1 MKESTIRSTRL
12 SRAAAWEL
20 FLRYNKEP
28 FHLLHARTVE
38 GTMRWFARE
47 LGFGAEE
54 EYWGIVGMLHDI
66 DFELWPQEHCARSL
80 VLLKEAGVEDSIARA
95 VASHGYAI
103 VNDIAP
109 EHPMERVLYAVDELT
124 GLLGAIVLMYPSKR
138 AKDLN
143 LKSVRKKFKDRKF
156 AAGCSREVIS
166 RGAGLLGWTLDEL
179 FEKTI
184 AALQSLEPED

>member
-1 MKESTIRSTRL
+1 
-12 SRAAAWEL
+12 
-20 FLRYNKEP
+20 
-28 FHLLHARTVE
+28 
-38 GTMRWFARE
+38 
-47 LGFGAEE
+47 
-54 EYWGIVGMLHDI
+54 
-66 DFELWPQEHCARSL
+66 
-80 VLLKEAGVEDSIARA
+80 
-95 VASHGYAI
+95 
-103 VNDIAP
+103 
-109 EHPMERVLYAVDELT
+109 MERVLYAVDELT

-184 AALQSLEPED
+184 AALQSLEPEGCYLPPPKVSTSDLKRLTPADPKGAYPPPPRPPERPPPSRT

>member
-1 MKESTIRSTRL
+1 
-12 SRAAAWEL
+12 
-20 FLRYNKEP
+20 
-28 FHLLHARTVE
+28 
-38 GTMRWFARE
+38 MRWFARE

-143 LKSVRKKFKDRKF
+143 LKSVHKKFKDRKF

-184 AALQSLEPED
+184 AALQSLEPEG

>member
-1 MKESTIRSTRL
+1 MNESMVRSTRL

-38 GTMRWFARE
+38 GTMRWFARA

-54 EYWGIVGMLHDI
+54 EYWGIVGLLHDV

-80 VLLKEAGVEDSIARA
+80 ALLKEAGVEESIARA

-124 GLLGAIVLMYPSKR
+124 GLLGAIVLMYPSKC
-138 AKDLN
+138 AADLN

-156 AAGCSREVIS
+156 AAGCSREVIA
-166 RGAGLLGWTLDEL
+166 RGANLLGWTLDEL
-179 FEKTI
+179 FERTI
-184 AALQSLEPED
+184 AAYQSLDLKG